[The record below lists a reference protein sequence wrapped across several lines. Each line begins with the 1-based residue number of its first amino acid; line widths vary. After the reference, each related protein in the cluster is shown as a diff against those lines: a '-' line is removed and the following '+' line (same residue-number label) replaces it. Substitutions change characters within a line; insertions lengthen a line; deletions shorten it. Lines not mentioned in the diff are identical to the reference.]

1 MSTAESRNT
10 STRRYPRYL
19 FDAELRVSAEANLV
33 RSRTLDL
40 GTGGTAGIF
49 NTELEVGASV
59 LLEFSV
65 PPNGT
70 NVKVPSVV
78 RNRTGNRYGFEFV
91 ELTNRNRA
99 AIRNACRLLQR
110 TSS

>member
-1 MSTAESRNT
+1 MSTEPSRNT
-10 STRRYPRYL
+10 STRGHPRYL
-19 FDAELRVSAEANLV
+19 FDAELRVIAEANLV

-40 GTGGTAGIF
+40 GTHGTAGIF
-49 NTELEVGASV
+49 NTELKVGASV

-70 NVKVPSVV
+70 SVKVPSVV
-78 RNRTGNRYGFEFV
+78 RNRTGTRYGFEFV

-99 AIRNACRLLQR
+99 AIRNACRLLHM
-110 TSS
+110 TST